1 MKKMILA
8 FLIFSLATG
17 TAYAQNSLRTKQ
29 FNLEKGVAIQGYDPV
44 AYFTVGA
51 PTKGNASFTA
61 KYEGASYFF
70 ASAENLKKFKANPA
84 AFAPQYGGF
93 CAMGV
98 ALEKKLDG
106 DPAVWKIV
114 DGKLYLNVNADVSVA
129 WQRDIPGNLEKAND
143 YWPEIKGKT
152 PASLKK
158 IDKAFWQKYR
168 AIQTEG
174 PMAVKGCLAG

>member
-1 MKKMILA
+1 MTTRNARALLA
-8 FLIFSLATG
+8 ALGLLVASTSISSVPAFAVVP
-17 TAYAQNSLRTKQ
+17 NSTSAVNTDEQGIALH
-29 FNLEKGVAIQGYDPV
+29 GYDPV

-84 AFAPQYGGF
+84 AFAPQFGGF

-152 PASLKK
+152 PASL
-158 IDKAFWQKYR
+158 
-168 AIQTEG
+168 T
-174 PMAVKGCLAG
+174 

>member
-1 MKKMILA
+1 MTTRTTRALLA
-8 FLIFSLATG
+8 ALGL
-17 TAYAQNSLRTKQ
+17 L
-29 FNLEKGVAIQGYDPV
+29 VASTSIPSAPAFAVVPESTSAVNTDEQGIALHGYDPV

-51 PTKGNASFTA
+51 PTKGSASFTA
-61 KYEGASYFF
+61 KYEGASYHF
-70 ASAENLKKFKANPA
+70 ASAENMRKFKANPS

-129 WQRDIPGNLEKAND
+129 WQRDIPGNLEKANE
-143 YWPEIKGKT
+143 YWPEIKNKT
-152 PASLKK
+152 PASLN
-158 IDKAFWQKYR
+158 
-168 AIQTEG
+168 
-174 PMAVKGCLAG
+174 

>member
-1 MKKMILA
+1 MTTRNARALLA
-8 FLIFSLATG
+8 ALGLLVASTSISSVPAFAVVP
-17 TAYAQNSLRTKQ
+17 NSTSAVNTDEQGIALH
-29 FNLEKGVAIQGYDPV
+29 GYDPV

-152 PASLKK
+152 PASLN
-158 IDKAFWQKYR
+158 
-168 AIQTEG
+168 
-174 PMAVKGCLAG
+174 

>member
-1 MKKMILA
+1 MTTRNARALLA
-8 FLIFSLATG
+8 ALGLLVASTSISSVPAFAVVP
-17 TAYAQNSLRTKQ
+17 NSTS
-29 FNLEKGVAIQGYDPV
+29 AINTDEQGIALHGYDPV

-84 AFAPQYGGF
+84 AFAPQFGGF

-152 PASLKK
+152 PASLN
-158 IDKAFWQKYR
+158 
-168 AIQTEG
+168 
-174 PMAVKGCLAG
+174 

>member
-1 MKKMILA
+1 MTTRNARALLA
-8 FLIFSLATG
+8 ALGLLVASTSISSVPAFAVVP
-17 TAYAQNSLRTKQ
+17 NSTSAVNTNEQGIALH
-29 FNLEKGVAIQGYDPV
+29 GYDPV

-84 AFAPQYGGF
+84 AFAPQFGGF

-152 PASLKK
+152 PASLN
-158 IDKAFWQKYR
+158 
-168 AIQTEG
+168 
-174 PMAVKGCLAG
+174 

>member
-1 MKKMILA
+1 MTTRNARALLA
-8 FLIFSLATG
+8 ALGLLVASTSISSVPAFAVVP
-17 TAYAQNSLRTKQ
+17 NSTS
-29 FNLEKGVAIQGYDPV
+29 AINTDEQGIALHGYDPV

-84 AFAPQYGGF
+84 AFAPQFGGF

-129 WQRDIPGNLEKAND
+129 WQRDIPGNLEKAKE
-143 YWPEIKGKT
+143 YWPAIKGKT
-152 PASLKK
+152 PESLN
-158 IDKAFWQKYR
+158 
-168 AIQTEG
+168 
-174 PMAVKGCLAG
+174 

>member
-1 MKKMILA
+1 MTTRTTRALLA
-8 FLIFSLATG
+8 ALGL
-17 TAYAQNSLRTKQ
+17 L
-29 FNLEKGVAIQGYDPV
+29 VASAAIPSAPAFAVVPESTSAVNTDDLGIALHGYDPV

-51 PTKGNASFTA
+51 PTKGSASFTA
-61 KYEGASYFF
+61 KYEGASYHF
-70 ASAENLKKFKANPA
+70 ASAENMRKFKANPS

-106 DPAVWKIV
+106 DPAAWKIV

-152 PASLKK
+152 PASLN
-158 IDKAFWQKYR
+158 
-168 AIQTEG
+168 
-174 PMAVKGCLAG
+174 

>member
-1 MKKMILA
+1 MTTRNARALLA
-8 FLIFSLATG
+8 ALGLLVASTSISSVPAFAVVP
-17 TAYAQNSLRTKQ
+17 NSTSAV
-29 FNLEKGVAIQGYDPV
+29 NTDEKGIALHGYDPV

-70 ASAENLKKFKANPA
+70 ASAENLQKFKANPA
-84 AFAPQYGGF
+84 AFAPQFGGF
-93 CAMGV
+93 CAMGI

-152 PASLKK
+152 PASLN
-158 IDKAFWQKYR
+158 
-168 AIQTEG
+168 
-174 PMAVKGCLAG
+174 

>member
-1 MKKMILA
+1 MTTRNARALLA
-8 FLIFSLATG
+8 ALGLLVASTSISSVPAFAVVP
-17 TAYAQNSLRTKQ
+17 NSTSAVNTDEQGIAL
-29 FNLEKGVAIQGYDPV
+29 NGYDPV

-84 AFAPQYGGF
+84 AFAPQFGGF

-152 PASLKK
+152 PASLN
-158 IDKAFWQKYR
+158 
-168 AIQTEG
+168 
-174 PMAVKGCLAG
+174 

>member
-1 MKKMILA
+1 MTTRNARALLA
-8 FLIFSLATG
+8 ALGLLVASTSISSVPAFAVVP
-17 TAYAQNSLRTKQ
+17 NSTSAVNTNEQGIALH
-29 FNLEKGVAIQGYDPV
+29 GYDPV

-84 AFAPQYGGF
+84 AFAPQFGGF

-143 YWPEIKGKT
+143 FWPEIKGKT
-152 PASLKK
+152 PASLN
-158 IDKAFWQKYR
+158 
-168 AIQTEG
+168 
-174 PMAVKGCLAG
+174 

>member
-1 MKKMILA
+1 MTTRNTRALLA
-8 FLIFSLATG
+8 ALGLLVASTSISSVPAFAVVP
-17 TAYAQNSLRTKQ
+17 NSTSAV
-29 FNLEKGVAIQGYDPV
+29 NTDEQGIALHGCDPV

-61 KYEGASYFF
+61 KYKGASYYF

-152 PASLKK
+152 PASLN
-158 IDKAFWQKYR
+158 
-168 AIQTEG
+168 
-174 PMAVKGCLAG
+174 

>member
-1 MKKMILA
+1 MTTRKTRALLA
-8 FLIFSLATG
+8 ALGLLMASTSISSVPAFAVVPTSTSAVNTDEQGIALH
-17 TAYAQNSLRTKQ
+17 
-29 FNLEKGVAIQGYDPV
+29 GYDPV

-61 KYEGASYFF
+61 KYEGASYYF
-70 ASAENLKKFKANPA
+70 ASAENLRKFKANPA
-84 AFAPQYGGF
+84 AFAPQFGGF

-143 YWPEIKGKT
+143 FWPEIKGKT
-152 PASLKK
+152 PASLN
-158 IDKAFWQKYR
+158 
-168 AIQTEG
+168 
-174 PMAVKGCLAG
+174 

>member
-1 MKKMILA
+1 MTTRNARALLA
-8 FLIFSLATG
+8 ALGLLVASTSISSVPAFAVVP
-17 TAYAQNSLRTKQ
+17 NSTSAVNTDEQGIALH
-29 FNLEKGVAIQGYDPV
+29 GYDPV
-44 AYFTVGA
+44 AYFTAGA

-70 ASAENLKKFKANPA
+70 SSAENLKKFKANPA
-84 AFAPQYGGF
+84 AFAPQFGGF

-152 PASLKK
+152 PASLN
-158 IDKAFWQKYR
+158 
-168 AIQTEG
+168 
-174 PMAVKGCLAG
+174 